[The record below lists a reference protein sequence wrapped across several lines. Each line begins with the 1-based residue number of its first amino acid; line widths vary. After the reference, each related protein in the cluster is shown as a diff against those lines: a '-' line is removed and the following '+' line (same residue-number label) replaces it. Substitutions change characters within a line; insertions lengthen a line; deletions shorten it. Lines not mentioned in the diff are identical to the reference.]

1 MSFKK
6 TILQKAAVKLMGGN
20 AKYLLLYG
28 GSRSG
33 KTFIIIRQII
43 LRCLKEGGSRHL
55 CVRLAFNHAKQSLW
69 YDTIPKCLEL
79 CFPGVKPIMNKSD
92 WFIEFANGS
101 QIWVGGLD
109 DKERTEKILGN
120 EYCTIFYNEISQISW
135 SSYATTVTRLAQKTN
150 LVNKIYCDCNPP
162 SKLHWSYKL
171 FVEHKDPISN
181 EAINPDLYAYLRLN
195 PDDNKENLPDDY
207 IESVLGTLSTRMQK
221 RFRYG
226 EFSDDTEGALWT
238 YDMIDKNRVSIMPQF
253 TKVIVGLDP
262 SGSGKE
268 GSDEAGI
275 IVCGIDA
282 RGEGYVFHDRTAVL
296 TPNQWGVEA
305 IKAYYQWSANGIV
318 AEVNQGWDMVEA
330 VIRSIDKKVP
340 VKKVVSRRGK
350 ALRADPIVALYEQG
364 KVHHVG
370 ILPDLE
376 DEMTTWDARESLKSP
391 GRIDALVH
399 ALTDLMLGSEWEFL
413 VA

>member
-6 TILQKAAVKLMGGN
+6 TILQKAAVKLMGGA
-20 AKYLLLYG
+20 AKFILLFG

-43 LRCLKEGGSRHL
+43 LRALKEPGSRHL
-55 CVRLAFNHAKQSLW
+55 VVRFAFNHAKQSLW

-120 EYCTIFYNEISQISW
+120 EYATIFYNEISQISW
-135 SSYATTVTRLAQKTN
+135 SSYATTVTRLAQKTG

-171 FVEHKDPISN
+171 FVEHKDPVSN

-207 IESVLGTLSTRMQK
+207 IDSVLGTLSTRMQK

-238 YDMIDKNRVSIMPQF
+238 HDMIDKNRVSIMPQF

>member
-6 TILQKAAVKLMGGN
+6 TILQKAAVKLMGGA
-20 AKYLLLYG
+20 AKFILLFG

-43 LRCLKEGGSRHL
+43 LRALKEPGSRHL
-55 CVRLAFNHAKQSLW
+55 VVRFAFNHAKQSLW

-120 EYCTIFYNEISQISW
+120 EYATIFYNEISQISW
-135 SSYATTVTRLAQKTN
+135 SSYATTVTRLAQKTG

-171 FVEHKDPISN
+171 FVEHKDPVSN

-207 IESVLGTLSTRMQK
+207 IDSVLGTLSTRMQK

-399 ALTDLMLGSEWEFL
+399 ALTDLMLGNEWEFL

>member
-1 MSFKK
+1 
-6 TILQKAAVKLMGGN
+6 
-20 AKYLLLYG
+20 
-28 GSRSG
+28 
-33 KTFIIIRQII
+33 
-43 LRCLKEGGSRHL
+43 
-55 CVRLAFNHAKQSLW
+55 
-69 YDTIPKCLEL
+69 
-79 CFPGVKPIMNKSD
+79 
-92 WFIEFANGS
+92 
-101 QIWVGGLD
+101 
-109 DKERTEKILGN
+109 
-120 EYCTIFYNEISQISW
+120 
-135 SSYATTVTRLAQKTN
+135 
-150 LVNKIYCDCNPP
+150 
-162 SKLHWSYKL
+162 
-171 FVEHKDPISN
+171 
-181 EAINPDLYAYLRLN
+181 
-195 PDDNKENLPDDY
+195 
-207 IESVLGTLSTRMQK
+207 
-221 RFRYG
+221 
-226 EFSDDTEGALWT
+226 
-238 YDMIDKNRVSIMPQF
+238 MIDKNRVSIMPQF

>member
-6 TILQKAAVKLMGGN
+6 TILQKAAVKLMGGA
-20 AKYLLLYG
+20 AKFILLFG

-43 LRCLKEGGSRHL
+43 LRALKEPGSRHL
-55 CVRLAFNHAKQSLW
+55 VVRFAFNHAKQSLW

-120 EYCTIFYNEISQISW
+120 EYATIFYNEISQISW
-135 SSYATTVTRLAQKTN
+135 SSYATTVTRLAQKTG

-171 FVEHKDPISN
+171 FVEHKDPVSN

-207 IESVLGTLSTRMQK
+207 IDSVLGTLSTRMQK